1 MRSWQSGINQVNLAA
16 ASFRCETEI
25 NLSGIREYLI
35 LERVSH

>member
-1 MRSWQSGINQVNLAA
+1 MKSWQSGINQVNLAT

-25 NLSGIREYLI
+25 NLSGNREYLI